1 MSILD
6 STNVNFT
13 FQSMPGTYKRSV
25 LSEFSVSTMRTPFL
39 FASTLD
45 PVYNCNWY
53 FSDKCVECGDGVGGE
68 LEHCC

>member
-6 STNVNFT
+6 STKVNFT

-25 LSEFSVSTMRTPFL
+25 LSEFSVSTKRTPFL
-39 FASTLD
+39 FAS
-45 PVYNCNWY
+45 VYNCNWY
-53 FSDKCVECGDGVGGE
+53 FSDKCLVCGDGVGGE